1 MGRTIFNKAQLHI
14 LRVMSYIK
22 SDEEL
27 QALKKVISEYYARRV
42 DEEAERLWK
51 EGVLSQDK
59 LDEILKEHLRTP
71 YKE

>member
-1 MGRTIFNKAQLHI
+1 MEGTKFNEAQLHI
-14 LRVMSYIK
+14 LRVMSHIK

-42 DEEAERLWK
+42 DEEAERLWN

-59 LDEILKEHLRTP
+59 LDEIRKEHLRTP

>member
-1 MGRTIFNKAQLHI
+1 MERTRFNDAQLHI
-14 LRVMSYIK
+14 LRVMSHIK

-71 YKE
+71 YDN

>member
-1 MGRTIFNKAQLHI
+1 MESTKLNEAQLYI
-14 LRVMSYIK
+14 LRVMSHIK

-71 YKE
+71 YDN